1 MLSGNASEISAKI
14 ESEPEPGLPSPK
26 QAGIA
31 EKCRPPCLPYMKTL
45 TLSTEGSSPYSSE
58 AISIST
64 CSPNMAMAMPLL
76 SPQVSLSH
84 LSAMEATSPP
94 CSNPSACDSE
104 KRPCLK
110 NTSEQDSE
118 GTEQFVCFYCDVKCH
133 SEWAIKRHLRGNHK
147 EEDELLWRKES
158 APETFFVKDKPVR
171 RRATFKRSI
180 AISSVPT
187 DGSIPEI
194 RVRSGIASNYSSA
207 EMKSELKS
215 DLPSTK
221 QAVTAEKCGSPYLP
235 NMITPTLSTEG
246 STMRTL
252 SAEISLS
259 SPSSSNPSS
268 CNSEEETCLKNT
280 TERSSREGTEL
291 FVCYYCGVKCHSESS
306 IKRHLRGNHKEEDEL
321 LWRKGS
327 APETFSVKDEPV
339 RRQTTF
345 TDRSPKKRGRPR
357 LKRRSSPE
365 KDPLPQSEKWSR
377 QKRRLRE
384 GFPHKPPTQDVPT
397 SRKFQRIEWD
407 RTIFD
412 DESEVVNL
420 PQVAQEPEGT
430 LTEQRQPDNDDLLQP
445 EARDDITSEPG
456 GLLYCCDQ
464 CPFTVRSL
472 FHFRLHLAQHVTAT
486 CGLVS
491 ATPSVSHSRCGICG
505 YFADGQADFLDHVT
519 KHTKEKPFLCSY
531 CVKDF
536 SSREKVRI
544 HCNSEH
550 KGQAV
555 VYTHRGEM
563 YRKMFQKPRMMVLLE
578 PAIVLSKLSKNVPIH
593 HT

>member
-171 RRATFKRSI
+171 RRATF
-180 AISSVPT
+180 
-187 DGSIPEI
+187 
-194 RVRSGIASNYSSA
+194 N
-207 EMKSELKS
+207 
-215 DLPSTK
+215 
-221 QAVTAEKCGSPYLP
+221 
-235 NMITPTLSTEG
+235 
-246 STMRTL
+246 
-252 SAEISLS
+252 
-259 SPSSSNPSS
+259 SNPSS